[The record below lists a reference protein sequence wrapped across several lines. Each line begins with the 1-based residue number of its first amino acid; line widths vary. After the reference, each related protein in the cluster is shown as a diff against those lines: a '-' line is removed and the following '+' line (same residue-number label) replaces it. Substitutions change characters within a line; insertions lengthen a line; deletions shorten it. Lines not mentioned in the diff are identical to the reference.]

1 MHDHGKSPLAAD
13 RQIIPRS
20 KHMNYQWQRA
30 VGFMGKVA
38 GGSRVQVPAG
48 RLHTGK
54 ARDTPRH
61 YRTRLHRLWIRSSA
75 SVTKPSL
82 LQCTF
87 QSRERDAHYRPR
99 RGGKGGDKNNIQSS
113 IQQIAAQEKKQ
124 RQQGGIS
131 RGQVQARGS
140 HCWLAAAARHLRTT
154 ICMAGRGSQAATF
167 AWIP

>member
-61 YRTRLHRLWIRSSA
+61 YISNAATQAMDSQLCLMISHKAQSPAMHI
-75 SVTKPSL
+75 SVD
-82 LQCTF
+82 
-87 QSRERDAHYRPR
+87 ERGTHTTGRDEAGR
-99 RGGKGGDKNNIQSS
+99 RGEKNNIQSS
-113 IQQIAAQEKKQ
+113 IQQMAAQEKKQ

-131 RGQVQARGS
+131 RGQVQA
-140 HCWLAAAARHLRTT
+140 
-154 ICMAGRGSQAATF
+154 
-167 AWIP
+167 